1 MAKDFSSSSDF
12 SKLRRQAEEAEGQ
25 SQDRQSA
32 RGLSPEEAAKIIHEL
47 KVHQIELQIQNDEL
61 RKVQDE
67 LEASRDRYIDLY
79 DRAPVGYLTLD
90 KTGTVVKANLTA
102 SRLLGVERGRL
113 IRKPLSSM
121 VLPADNYAFNLHV
134 KNIFQGDSP
143 LGAELRFVGGNST
156 CFAGLLESVAVSDT
170 NDVIIECRSVL
181 TDITKQKQFEDS
193 LLRELEI
200 NRAIADMM
208 VPLLSPAYT
217 IGDVGKAFFQKAK
230 QLTQSQHGYV
240 NETQPETMDQVALTL
255 SEMLGK
261 DCRIDGSLPIK
272 FPVGSDGLYPG
283 LWGHSLNTRKSF
295 FTNSPSGHFSSKGL
309 PVGHVPLKNFLSVPV
324 IHNDE
329 LVGQIALA
337 NSPRDYDEKDI
348 EVIQKLSRYFA
359 LGLLRKRYEE
369 TQTQLTQAIDQ
380 AAEAVAVVDAEGIA
394 QYVNPA
400 YEKITGYMTV
410 EVVGRKPR
418 FLDPEYN
425 EPETVEN
432 IWKATTNGSTWTGS
446 FRGVHK
452 EGAFVDI
459 RLSIAPVMDDRGKTK
474 KLVAV
479 FSDVTE
485 ETKLQ
490 NQLFQSQKMEAV
502 GTLANGI
509 AHDFNNIL
517 QVVLGY
523 TEQLEDDEE
532 MPLRFKQQLGT
543 VIHAALSGA
552 DLVNRLMLFSRKAV
566 TNLKQL
572 DINEQILQIKK
583 LLGRTVHKNIEIE
596 TVLPKEIYTIK
607 ADPIQIEQVIMNL
620 VLNARDAMPSGGKI
634 MVETRNVLLDSAFCA
649 NHVGVSPGR
658 YVSLKISDNG
668 SGIPEDVL
676 PHIFEPFFTTK
687 APGHGTGLGLSTV
700 HGIVN
705 SHGGIITCES
715 KFGHG
720 TTFNVYLPVIDAPQ
734 LHVKVL
740 EKTSPLG
747 GSETILVVDDEEFV
761 RNVEEDILRSVGYQ
775 VITASDGADAWEI
788 YQAKQ
793 DSIMLTILDI
803 LMPRMGGVQCMK
815 LILEMNP
822 SAKILTCSG
831 LTRGTEP
838 EELLRAG
845 ARGHIYKPYKK
856 DLLLKKVREI
866 LDQD

>member
-1 MAKDFSSSSDF
+1 MVKDFSSSSDF
-12 SKLRRQAEEAEGQ
+12 SDLRRQAEEAEGQ
-25 SQDRQSA
+25 SQDLQSVHE
-32 RGLSPEEAAKIIHEL
+32 LSPEEAAKIVYEL
-47 KVHQIELQIQNDEL
+47 KVHQIELEIQNDEL
-61 RKVQDE
+61 RKVEYE

-79 DRAPVGYLTLD
+79 DFAPVGYLTLD

-113 IRKPLSSM
+113 IRKPLSNM
-121 VLPADNYAFNLHV
+121 VLSADNYAFDLHV
-134 KNIFQGDSP
+134 KQIFQGNSP
-143 LGAELRFVGGNST
+143 LGAELRFVGGDST
-156 CFAGLLESVAVSDT
+156 CFTALLHSVAVRDA

-181 TDITKQKQFEDS
+181 ADITKQKQFEDS
-193 LLRELEI
+193 LFRELEI

-217 IGDVGKAFFQKAK
+217 IGDVGKAVFEKAK
-230 QLTQSQHGYV
+230 QLTQSRHGYV
-240 NETQPETMDQVALTL
+240 NETEPETGDQVALTL

-261 DCRIDGSLPIK
+261 DCLIDGPLQIK

-295 FTNSPSGHFSSKGL
+295 FTNSPSGHSSSTGL

-348 EVIQKLSRYFA
+348 EVIERLSKYFA

-380 AAEAVAVVDAEGIA
+380 AAEAVTVVDAEGIA
-394 QYVNPA
+394 KYVNPA
-400 YEKITGYMTV
+400 YEKITGYTML

-425 EPETVEN
+425 EPDNVDY
-432 IWKATTNGSTWTGS
+432 IWKVTTNGSTWTGS

-452 EGAFVDI
+452 DGTFRDI
-459 RLSIAPVMDDRGKTK
+459 RLSISPVMDDRGRTK

-485 ETKLQ
+485 ETNLQ

-523 TEQLEDDEE
+523 TEQLKDDEE
-532 MPLRFKQQLGT
+532 MPLRFKERLGT

-620 VLNARDAMPSGGKI
+620 VINARDAMPSGGKI
-634 MVETRNVLLDSAFCA
+634 TVETRNVSLDSTFCA
-649 NHVGVSPGR
+649 HHVGVFPGR
-658 YVSLKISDNG
+658 YVLLKISDSG

-687 APGHGTGLGLSTV
+687 APDLGTGLGLSTV
-700 HGIVN
+700 YGIVN

-715 KFGHG
+715 KAGHG
-720 TTFNVYLPVIDAPQ
+720 TTFSVCFPAIDTPQ
-734 LHVKVL
+734 SLANAL
-740 EKTSPLG
+740 EKSRPVG

-761 RNVEEDILRSVGYQ
+761 RNVEEEILKSAGYQ
-775 VITASDGADAWEI
+775 VITASDGVEAWDI
-788 YQAKQ
+788 YKAKHE
-793 DSIMLTILDI
+793 SIALTMLDI
-803 LMPRMGGVQCMK
+803 VMPRMDGVQCMK
-815 LILEMNP
+815 LIIEMNP
-822 SAKILTCSG
+822 TAKILTCSG

-845 ARGHIYKPYKK
+845 AMGHIYKPSNK

-866 LDQD
+866 LDRD